1 MNLFRF
7 QKSKKK
13 KISEVKNFKKGRN
26 PQGSMEQ
33 LPPPPPRSL
42 ISVEQCTNVQ
52 SNYKFKHLFVF
63 QAFQYVFMT
72 TKIILHGLTINIRY
86 KCTSLRTKTL
96 QNTL

>member
-13 KISEVKNFKKGRN
+13 ENLGRSKFKK
-26 PQGSMEQ
+26 MEK
-33 LPPPPPRSL
+33 PTMKHGTTSPPPRSL
-42 ISVEQCTNVQ
+42 FSVEQCTNVQ

-63 QAFQYVFMT
+63 LAFQYVFMT
-72 TKIILHGLTINIRY
+72 TKIILHGLTINKRY